1 MAEVNGKELTN
12 TDLNTNPL
20 ESVNNNQRLNVLAVT
35 NNKNNQRTNVNQ
47 MISFR
52 QVQQA
57 VKVITMERFHKSSPP
72 HQSPQKNNTILINT
86 FTPVQQ
92 QQHGLIRGTTL
103 ADKEEQVVQS
113 ALERDLSI
121 TILVYGHN
129 ALDPLPYRQAD
140 KLRNLGFKNV
150 YVYVGGM
157 FEWLLLCD
165 LYGPDQYPLMTVQ
178 EEDPMHHAPP

>member
-1 MAEVNGKELTN
+1 MAEVNGRELTN

-20 ESVNNNQRLNVLAVT
+20 ESVNNNQRPNVLAVNNN
-35 NNKNNQRTNVNQ
+35 NNKNNKSNQRTNVNQ

-57 VKVITMERFHKSSPP
+57 VKVITKSPP
-72 HQSPQKNNTILINT
+72 HQLPQNPNTILINT

-103 ADKEEQVVQS
+103 ADKEEQMVQS

-140 KLRNLGFKNV
+140 KLRNLGFANV

-178 EEDPMHHAPP
+178 EEDPMHHAPPL